1 MSWHDREWIAAF
13 SRPKQGHQLVVKLKQ
28 DVPMTDGRSESETA
42 APRDQR
48 RIHFEGAVN
57 FRDLGGYP
65 ASDGRRTRWGL
76 VYRADNLA
84 DLTDADLAR
93 LEVLGLRTLIDFRL
107 PTERQMS
114 PDRLPRGSSIRK
126 VELGFIPAGT
136 IEMLARVK
144 KGAIA
149 APELERRVIAQYRLF
164 CVDHVEEYRRTFA
177 IAQDASSYPLLLH
190 CTSGKDRTGF
200 AAALLLLALGAP
212 RETVL
217 EDYDLTN
224 RYRRAVPQLL
234 GPETPE
240 EIVTLLL
247 SAQPKYLEAA
257 LDEID
262 RVYGS
267 FDDYLDTALGV
278 DGAARRRL
286 VEMLTEP
293 VTIPQMRD

>member
-1 MSWHDREWIAAF
+1 
-13 SRPKQGHQLVVKLKQ
+13 
-28 DVPMTDGRSESETA
+28 MTDDRSESETPA
-42 APRDQR
+42 TRRQR
-48 RIHFEGAVN
+48 RVHFEGAAN
-57 FRDLGGYP
+57 FRDLGGYS
-65 ASDGRRTRWGL
+65 AGNGRRTRWGL

-84 DLTDADLAR
+84 GLTDGDLVR

-107 PTERQMS
+107 PTERQIS
-114 PDRLPRGSSIRK
+114 PDRLPPGSSIRK

-136 IEMLARVK
+136 LDMLALVK
-144 KGAIA
+144 KGAITA
-149 APELERRVIAQYRLF
+149 SDLERRVIGQYRLF
-164 CVDHVEEYRRTFA
+164 CVDHLEEYHQTFA
-177 IAQDASSYPLLLH
+177 IALDPSSYPLLIH

-200 AAALLLLALGAP
+200 GAALLLLALGAP
-212 RETVL
+212 REIVL

-240 EIVTLLL
+240 EIVTLLV

-257 LDEID
+257 LDEIE

-267 FDDYLDTALGV
+267 FDDYLTTALGV
-278 DGAARRRL
+278 DAAARQRL

-293 VTIPQMRD
+293 VTNSQMHD